1 MLGTFTDR
9 DWMENFRVSRSTF
22 YILCEQLTPYIRRRD
37 TQLRRAIC
45 VEHRVAITLWCL
57 ATCGEY
63 RTIAHLF
70 GVARCTVCVIVHD
83 TCKAIVDVLLKTYI
97 QFPQGDELSEVVEGF
112 KNKWGMIQCAGS
124 IDGCHIPVT
133 PPALNRTDYYNRK
146 GWYSML
152 VQAVVDHNYLFT
164 DVCVGW
170 PGSVHDARVLAN
182 SSIYKKASQR
192 EILHGEKV
200 NLCGTDIPLFLVGD
214 SAYPLSSWLMK
225 PFAYN
230 ANLTPGQRSFNFHLS
245 RARIVVENAFG
256 RLKGRWRRLM
266 KHNDMNIDNVP
277 YVITACCIL
286 HNMCEVHG
294 DSFNDLWLEE
304 VDMSTQPEVSP
315 SGGINVCRT
324 AKAIRDALVKYY
336 S

>member
-22 YILCEQLTPYIRRRD
+22 QMLCTRLRPSIQRHD
-37 TQLRRAIC
+37 TQLRRSIC

-97 QFPQGDELSEVVEGF
+97 KFPQGDELSRVVEGF
-112 KNKWGMIQCAGS
+112 KSKWGMIQCAGS
-124 IDGCHIPVT
+124 IDGCHIPVL
-133 PPALNRTDYYNRK
+133 PPALNHTDYYNRK

-152 VQAVVDHNYLFT
+152 VQAIVDHNYLFT

-182 SSIYKKASQR
+182 SSVYRKANR
-192 EILHGEKV
+192 KEILCV
-200 NLCGTDIPLFLVGD
+200 NH
-214 SAYPLSSWLMK
+214 S
-225 PFAYN
+225 
-230 ANLTPGQRSFNFHLS
+230 
-245 RARIVVENAFG
+245 
-256 RLKGRWRRLM
+256 
-266 KHNDMNIDNVP
+266 
-277 YVITACCIL
+277 
-286 HNMCEVHG
+286 NMME
-294 DSFNDLWLEE
+294 
-304 VDMSTQPEVSP
+304 
-315 SGGINVCRT
+315 
-324 AKAIRDALVKYY
+324 
-336 S
+336 

>member
-1 MLGTFTDR
+1 MLRTFTDR
-9 DWMENFRVSRSTF
+9 DWMENFRVSRNTF

-83 TCKAIVDVLLKTYI
+83 TCKAIVNVLLKTYI
-97 QFPQGDELSEVVEGF
+97 QFPQGAELSEVVEGF

-133 PPALNRTDYYNRK
+133 PPALNHTDYYNRK
-146 GWYSML
+146 GWYSVL

-182 SSIYKKASQR
+182 STIYKKASQR
-192 EILHGEKV
+192 EILCGENV
-200 NLCGTDIPLFLVGD
+200 NVCGTDVPVFLIGD
-214 SAYPLSSWLMK
+214 SAYPLNSWLMK

-230 ANLTPGQRSFNFHLS
+230 SNLTPAQRSYNFHLS

-266 KHNDMNIDNVP
+266 KRNDMNIDNIP
-277 YVITACCIL
+277 HVITACCIL

-294 DSFNDLWLEE
+294 DSFNDLWLED
-304 VDMSTQPEVSP
+304 VDMSTQPEASP
-315 SGGINVCRT
+315 SGGSNVCHT

>member
-9 DWMENFRVSRSTF
+9 DWTENFRLSRSTF
-22 YILCEQLTPYIRRRD
+22 YVLCERLTPYLQRQN

-45 VEHRVAITLWCL
+45 VEHRVAITLWYL

-83 TCKAIVDVLLKTYI
+83 TCKVIVDVLLKAYI
-97 QFPQGDELSEVVEGF
+97 HFPQGVELSEVVEGF
-112 KNKWGMIQCAGS
+112 KEKWGMIQCAGS
-124 IDGCHIPVT
+124 IDGCHIPIT
-133 PPALNRTDYYNRK
+133 PPAMNHTDYYNRK

-152 VQAVVDHNYLFT
+152 LQAVVDHNYLFT

-182 SSIYKKASQR
+182 CSLYQKASER
-192 EILHGEKV
+192 KV
-200 NLCGTDIPLFLVGD
+200 LCGESVTVSGTNVPIFLVGD
-214 SAYPLSSWLMK
+214 SAYPLSTWLMK

-230 ANLTPGQRSFNFHLS
+230 SNLTPGQRSFNFHLS

-266 KHNDMNIDNVP
+266 KRNDMNIDNVP

-286 HNMCEVHG
+286 HNICELHG
-294 DSFNDLWLEE
+294 DSFNDLWLEDI
-304 VDMSTQPEVSP
+304 DMSTQPEVSH
-315 SGGINVCRT
+315 SRGSNVHNT